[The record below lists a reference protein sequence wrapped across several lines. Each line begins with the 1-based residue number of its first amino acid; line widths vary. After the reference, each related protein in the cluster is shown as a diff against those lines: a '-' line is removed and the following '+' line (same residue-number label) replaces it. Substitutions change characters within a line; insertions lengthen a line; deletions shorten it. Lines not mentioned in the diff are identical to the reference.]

1 MRHKLAVALRHYR
14 ADKLDPQTNAL
25 RMKQSV
31 RVRVAPDDLRD
42 ATLGGHVYRLEAPDQ
57 DPNLVDLWIREMRE
71 VHVPAGNTVEIFTRM
86 DLTKIHRKRLY
97 RLTPA
102 GGIAQKPSNILEQ
115 YPALMEMDWVCFFN
129 TFCLQFLSFVIGAFV

>member
-1 MRHKLAVALRHYR
+1 
-14 ADKLDPQTNAL
+14 
-25 RMKQSV
+25 MKQSV

-42 ATLGGHVYRLEAPDQ
+42 ATHGGHVYVLEEPNQ
-57 DPNLVDLWIREMRE
+57 DPNLVDQWIREMRE
-71 VHVPAGNTVEIFTRM
+71 VHVPAGNNADILTRM

-115 YPALMEMDWVCFFN
+115 YPALWEMDWVCIFN
-129 TFCLQFLSFVIGAFV
+129 TFCLQFFSFVIGAFV